1 MMLLM
6 ESETLTG
13 RDVSMRLSVCAYTH
27 LGVAGLLPA
36 RMGLGFGVWPGT
48 MRNLLGGNDAEKTG
62 CVGVYICGESVERSE
77 LLQVEAAVGEGGMP
91 TP

>member
-1 MMLLM
+1 M

-36 RMGLGFGVWPGT
+36 HMGLGFDVWPGA
-48 MRNLLGGNDAEKTG
+48 MRNLLGGSNAEETG
-62 CVGVYICGESVERSE
+62 CVGIYVCGESVERLE
-77 LLQVEAAVGEGGMP
+77 LLQVEAAVGEVGMP